1 MRRDSPR
8 YGSFPKRRKS
18 RERPWNRASP
28 AFGKLWEHAGK
39 CRVDLQKKGV
49 HIVLASGRPEYGIW
63 PIAKELELEK
73 YGGYILAFNG
83 GKIVECST
91 KKTIFERTIEYSY
104 VQEIYEQVKDKK
116 VALLTYENDSL
127 ITETPKDFYVEK
139 ESFINKMKIKGV
151 EDFIQYI
158 SFPITKCLITGD
170 GTYLERLEKKL
181 QEYFKDELSIYRS
194 EPFFLEIMP
203 PLIDKAKSLEKL
215 LRYLDCSRKEMV
227 ACGDG
232 LNDLT
237 MIEYA
242 GIGVAMDNAQPV
254 LKEKSDF
261 VTLSNDQDGVAEAVK
276 HFWKEIA

>member
-1 MRRDSPR
+1 M
-8 YGSFPKRRKS
+8 
-18 RERPWNRASP
+18 N
-28 AFGKLWEHAGK
+28 GKPL
-39 CRVDLQKKGV
+39 
-49 HIVLASGRPEYGIW
+49 
-63 PIAKELELEK
+63 
-73 YGGYILAFNG
+73 
-83 GKIVECST
+83 
-91 KKTIFERTIEYSY
+91 
-104 VQEIYEQVKDKK
+104 
-116 VALLTYENDSL
+116 
-127 ITETPKDFYVEK
+127 
-139 ESFINKMKIKGV
+139 
-151 EDFIQYI
+151 
-158 SFPITKCLITGD
+158 D
-170 GTYLERLEKKL
+170 G
-181 QEYFKDELSIYRS
+181 FA

-276 HFWKEIA
+276 HFWKEIV

>member
-1 MRRDSPR
+1 MKYKVLVLDLDGTLTNSKKKITD
-8 YGSFPKRRKS
+8 YTKKILL
-18 RERPWNRASP
+18 N
-28 AFGKLWEHAGK
+28 
-39 CRVDLQKKGV
+39 LQKKGV

-203 PLIDKAKSLEKL
+203 QHIDKAYSLQKL
-215 LRYLDCSRKEMV
+215 LNSIGLTAEQMIC
-227 ACGDG
+227 CGDG
-232 LNDLT
+232 YNDVS

-242 GIGVAMDNAQPV
+242 GLGVAMENAQSIV
-254 LKEKSDF
+254 KDSADF
-261 VTLSNDQDGVAEAVK
+261 ITRSNDEDGILHVIQT
-276 HFWKEIA
+276 FMQ

>member
-1 MRRDSPR
+1 MKYKVLVLDLDGTLTNSKKKITD
-8 YGSFPKRRKS
+8 YTKKILL
-18 RERPWNRASP
+18 N
-28 AFGKLWEHAGK
+28 
-39 CRVDLQKKGV
+39 LQKKGV

-63 PIAKELELEK
+63 PIARELELEK

-116 VALLTYENDSL
+116 VALLTYESDSL

-139 ESFINKMKIKGV
+139 ES
-151 EDFIQYI
+151 
-158 SFPITKCLITGD
+158 
-170 GTYLERLEKKL
+170 
-181 QEYFKDELSIYRS
+181 FKDELSIYRS

>member
-1 MRRDSPR
+1 MKYKVLVLDLDGTLTNSKKKITD
-8 YGSFPKRRKS
+8 YTKKILL
-18 RERPWNRASP
+18 N
-28 AFGKLWEHAGK
+28 
-39 CRVDLQKKGV
+39 LQKKGV

-104 VQEIYEQVKDKK
+104 VQEIYEQ
-116 VALLTYENDSL
+116 L

-158 SFPITKCLITGD
+158 SFPITKCLITGE

-276 HFWKEIA
+276 HFWKELA

>member
-1 MRRDSPR
+1 M
-8 YGSFPKRRKS
+8 
-18 RERPWNRASP
+18 E
-28 AFGKLWEHAGK
+28 
-39 CRVDLQKKGV
+39 
-49 HIVLASGRPEYGIW
+49 
-63 PIAKELELEK
+63 
-73 YGGYILAFNG
+73 
-83 GKIVECST
+83 
-91 KKTIFERTIEYSY
+91 
-104 VQEIYEQVKDKK
+104 
-116 VALLTYENDSL
+116 
-127 ITETPKDFYVEK
+127 
-139 ESFINKMKIKGV
+139 
-151 EDFIQYI
+151 YI

-276 HFWKEIA
+276 HFWKEIV

>member
-1 MRRDSPR
+1 MKYKVLVLDIDGTLTNSKKIITD
-8 YGSFPKRRKS
+8 YTKRT
-18 RERPWNRASP
+18 
-28 AFGKLWEHAGK
+28 L
-39 CRVDLQKKGV
+39 VDLQKAGI

-63 PIAKELELEK
+63 PVAKELELDK

-83 GKIVECST
+83 GKIVECNT
-91 KKTIFERTIEYSY
+91 KKTIFERTIEHSLIC
-104 VQEIYEQVKDKK
+104 EIYKQVKDKNI
-116 VALLTYENDSL
+116 ALLTYEKDFL
-127 ITETPKDFYVEK
+127 ITESPSNFYVEK

-151 EDFIQYI
+151 EDFVQYV

-170 GTYLERLEKKL
+170 EKYLEKLEKDM
-181 QEYFKDELSIYRS
+181 QDYFKNALSIYRS

-203 PLIDKAKSLEKL
+203 PSIDKAQSLEKL
-215 LRYLDCSRKEMV
+215 LQYLGYSKNEMI

-242 GIGVAMDNAQPV
+242 GVGVAMKNAQKI
-254 LKEKSDF
+254 LKEKADF

-276 HFWKEIA
+276 RYWKEIEWK

>member
-1 MRRDSPR
+1 MKYKVLVLDLDGTLTNSKKKITD
-8 YGSFPKRRKS
+8 YTKKILL
-18 RERPWNRASP
+18 N
-28 AFGKLWEHAGK
+28 
-39 CRVDLQKKGV
+39 LQKKGV

-215 LRYLDCSRKEMV
+215 LIYLDCSRKEMV
-227 ACGDG
+227 ACGDW

-276 HFWKEIA
+276 HFWKELA